1 MLIFLIFLFI
11 WTVGSD
17 RSIFHQD
24 ILSPAVHTL
33 RFTMPGKAAYSRRK
47 SFLYPWQNLACMRAR
62 SLQSCPR
69 LCNPLDCNPPGS
81 SVHGILQARIR
92 EWAAMPSSRDRTPGL
107 LHWQAGS
114 LPLVPPGKPVDAVWY
129 HPNPIQTAT
138 AIRAALSC
146 VLSLGISA
154 AGESCFTQ
162 GHLPSWGA
170 CIQLTG
176 CYRG

>member
-92 EWAAMPSSRDRTPGL
+92 EWAAMPYSRGSFQPRNQTQISHVY
-107 LHWQAGS
+107 LHWQQGS
-114 LPLVPPGKPVDAVWY
+114 LPLAPTGKPFHVSVSSYYAEKSF
-129 HPNPIQTAT
+129 QK
-138 AIRAALSC
+138 S
-146 VLSLGISA
+146 
-154 AGESCFTQ
+154 
-162 GHLPSWGA
+162 
-170 CIQLTG
+170 
-176 CYRG
+176 